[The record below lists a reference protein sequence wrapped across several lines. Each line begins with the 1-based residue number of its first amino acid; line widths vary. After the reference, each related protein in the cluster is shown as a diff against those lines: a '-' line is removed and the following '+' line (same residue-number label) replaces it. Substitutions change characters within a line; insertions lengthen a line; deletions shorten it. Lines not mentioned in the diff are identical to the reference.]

1 MTVLGGNITHM
12 ATPTSSTVTISASAD
27 AVRALLFDIT
37 SYPSWST
44 SFKSV
49 TVLASDGQGR
59 PTQVS
64 MSVDAGALKDKPTLN
79 YDWAAFPDRL
89 DFSLEDADLLTE
101 MSGSYSLKDNGD
113 ETEVTFELTVALS
126 MPVPEIMRTKAEK
139 STIDLA
145 LKQLKEKLEN

>member
-1 MTVLGGNITHM
+1 MSS
-12 ATPTSSTVTISASAD
+12 ATTSTVSITASAD
-27 AVRALLFDIT
+27 EVRAVLFDIA

-79 YDWAAFPDRL
+79 YDWSAYPDRL
-89 DFSLEDADLLTE
+89 DFSLEDADLLTQ
-101 MSGSYSLKDNGD
+101 MSGAYIVKDNDD

>member
-1 MTVLGGNITHM
+1 MSSVST
-12 ATPTSSTVTISASAD
+12 STVSITASAD
-27 AVRALLFDIT
+27 EVRAVLFDIA

-49 TVLASDGQGR
+49 TVLESDGQGR

-79 YDWAAFPDRL
+79 YDWAAYPDRL
-89 DFSLEDADLLTE
+89 DFSLEDADLLTQ
-101 MSGSYSLKDNGD
+101 MSGGYIVKDNGD

-126 MPVPEIMRTKAEK
+126 MPVPDIMRTKAEK

>member
-1 MTVLGGNITHM
+1 MSSAST
-12 ATPTSSTVTISASAD
+12 STVSIAASAD
-27 AVRALLFDIT
+27 EVRAVLFDIA

-49 TVLASDGQGR
+49 TVLESDGQGR

-79 YDWAAFPDRL
+79 YDWSAYPDRL
-89 DFSLEDADLLTE
+89 DFSLEDADLLTQ
-101 MSGSYSLKDNGD
+101 MSGGYIVKDNGD

-126 MPVPEIMRTKAEK
+126 MPVPDIMRTKAEK

>member
-1 MTVLGGNITHM
+1 MSS
-12 ATPTSSTVTISASAD
+12 ATTSTVSIAASAD
-27 AVRALLFDIT
+27 EVRAVLFDVA

-79 YDWAAFPDRL
+79 YDWAAYPDRL
-89 DFSLEDADLLTE
+89 DFSLEDADLLTQ
-101 MSGSYSLKDNGD
+101 MSGSYIVKDNGD

-126 MPVPEIMRTKAEK
+126 MPVPDIMRTKAEK

>member
-1 MTVLGGNITHM
+1 MSS
-12 ATPTSSTVTISASAD
+12 ATTSTVSITASAD
-27 AVRALLFDIT
+27 EVRAVLFDVA

-49 TVLASDGQGR
+49 TVLESDGQGR

-79 YDWAAFPDRL
+79 YDWSEYPDRL
-89 DFSLEDADLLTE
+89 DFSLEDADLLTQ
-101 MSGSYSLKDNGD
+101 MSGAYIVKDNDD

>member
-1 MTVLGGNITHM
+1 MSSVST
-12 ATPTSSTVTISASAD
+12 STVSITASAD
-27 AVRALLFDIT
+27 EVRAVIFDLA

-49 TVLASDGQGR
+49 TVLESDGQGR

-79 YDWAAFPDRL
+79 YDWSAYPDRL
-89 DFSLEDADLLTE
+89 DFSLEDADLLTQ
-101 MSGSYSLKDNGD
+101 MSGAYIVKDNDD

-126 MPVPEIMRTKAEK
+126 MPVPDIMRTKAEK

>member
-1 MTVLGGNITHM
+1 MSSVTT
-12 ATPTSSTVTISASAD
+12 STVSITASAD
-27 AVRALLFDIT
+27 EVRAVLFDIA

-49 TVLASDGQGR
+49 TVLESDGQGR

-79 YDWAAFPDRL
+79 YDWSAYPDRL
-89 DFSLEDADLLTE
+89 DFSLEDADLLTQ
-101 MSGSYSLKDNGD
+101 MSGAYIVKDNGD
-113 ETEVTFELTVALS
+113 ETEVSFELTVALS
-126 MPVPEIMRTKAEK
+126 MPVPDIMRTKAEK

>member
-1 MTVLGGNITHM
+1 MSSVST
-12 ATPTSSTVTISASAD
+12 STVSITASAD
-27 AVRALLFDIT
+27 EVRAVLFDIA

-49 TVLASDGQGR
+49 TVLESDGQGR

-79 YDWAAFPDRL
+79 YDWSAYPDRL
-89 DFSLEDADLLTE
+89 DFSLEDADLLTQ
-101 MSGSYSLKDNGD
+101 MSGAYIVKDNDD

-126 MPVPEIMRTKAEK
+126 MPVPDIMRIKAEK

-145 LKQLKEKLEN
+145 LIQLKEKLEN

>member
-1 MTVLGGNITHM
+1 MSSVST
-12 ATPTSSTVTISASAD
+12 STVGITASAD
-27 AVRALLFDIT
+27 EVRAVLFDVAN
-37 SYPSWST
+37 YPSWST

-49 TVLASDGQGR
+49 TVLASDGQGK

-79 YDWAAFPDRL
+79 YDWAAYPDRL
-89 DFSLEDADLLTE
+89 DFSLEDADLLTQ
-101 MSGSYSLKDNGD
+101 MSGAYIVKDNGD

-126 MPVPEIMRTKAEK
+126 MPVPDIMRTKAEK

>member
-1 MTVLGGNITHM
+1 MSSVST
-12 ATPTSSTVTISASAD
+12 STVSINASAD
-27 AVRALLFDIT
+27 EVRAVLFDVA

-79 YDWAAFPDRL
+79 YDWAAYPDRL
-89 DFSLEDADLLTE
+89 DFSLEDADLLTQ
-101 MSGSYSLKDNGD
+101 MSGSYIVKDNGD

-126 MPVPEIMRTKAEK
+126 MPVPDIMRTKAEK

>member
-1 MTVLGGNITHM
+1 MTS
-12 ATPTSSTVTISASAD
+12 ATTSTVSIAASAEE
-27 AVRALLFDIT
+27 VRAVLFDIAT
-37 SYPSWST
+37 YPSWST
-44 SFKSV
+44 SFKAV

-79 YDWAAFPDRL
+79 YDWSAYPDRL
-89 DFSLEDADLLTE
+89 DFSLEEANVLTE
-101 MSGSYSLKDNGD
+101 MSGAFIVKDNGD

-126 MPVPEIMRTKAEK
+126 MPVPDIMRTKAEK

>member
-1 MTVLGGNITHM
+1 MSS
-12 ATPTSSTVTISASAD
+12 ATTSTVSITASAD
-27 AVRALLFDIT
+27 EVRAVIFDLA

-49 TVLASDGQGR
+49 TVLESDGQGR

-79 YDWAAFPDRL
+79 YDWSAYPDRL
-89 DFSLEDADLLTE
+89 DFSLEDADLLTQ
-101 MSGSYSLKDNGD
+101 MSGGLIVKDNGD

-126 MPVPEIMRTKAEK
+126 MPVPDIMRTKAEK

-145 LKQLKEKLEN
+145 LKQLK

>member
-1 MTVLGGNITHM
+1 MSSVSTSTINIT
-12 ATPTSSTVTISASAD
+12 ASAD
-27 AVRALLFDIT
+27 EVRAVLFDIA

-49 TVLASDGQGR
+49 TVLESDGQGR

-79 YDWAAFPDRL
+79 YDWSAYPDRL
-89 DFSLEDADLLTE
+89 DFSLEDADLLTQ
-101 MSGSYSLKDNGD
+101 MSGAYIVKDNDD

-126 MPVPEIMRTKAEK
+126 MPVPDIMRTKAEK

>member
-1 MTVLGGNITHM
+1 MSSVSTSTVNIT
-12 ATPTSSTVTISASAD
+12 ASAD
-27 AVRALLFDIT
+27 EVRAVLFDVA

-49 TVLASDGQGR
+49 TVLESDGQGR

-79 YDWAAFPDRL
+79 YDWSAYPDRL
-89 DFSLEDADLLTE
+89 DFSLEDADLLTQ
-101 MSGSYSLKDNGD
+101 MSGAYIVKDNDD

-126 MPVPEIMRTKAEK
+126 MPVPDIMRTKAEK

>member
-1 MTVLGGNITHM
+1 MSSVST
-12 ATPTSSTVTISASAD
+12 STVSITASAD
-27 AVRALLFDIT
+27 EVRAVIFDLA

-49 TVLASDGQGR
+49 TVLESDGQGR

-79 YDWAAFPDRL
+79 YDWSAYPDRL
-89 DFSLEDADLLTE
+89 DFSLEDADLLTQ
-101 MSGSYSLKDNGD
+101 MSGGLIVKDNGD

-126 MPVPEIMRTKAEK
+126 MPVPDFMRTKAEK

>member
-1 MTVLGGNITHM
+1 MSS
-12 ATPTSSTVTISASAD
+12 ATTSTVSITASAD
-27 AVRALLFDIT
+27 EVRAVIFDLA

-49 TVLASDGQGR
+49 TVLESDGQGR

-79 YDWAAFPDRL
+79 YDWSAYPDRL
-89 DFSLEDADLLTE
+89 DFSLEDADLLTQ
-101 MSGSYSLKDNGD
+101 MSGGLIVKDNGD

-126 MPVPEIMRTKAEK
+126 MPVPDFMRTKAEK

>member
-1 MTVLGGNITHM
+1 MSSVST
-12 ATPTSSTVTISASAD
+12 STVSITASAD
-27 AVRALLFDIT
+27 EVRAVLFDIA

-44 SFKSV
+44 SFKSI

-79 YDWAAFPDRL
+79 YDWSAYPDRL
-89 DFSLEDADLLTE
+89 DFSLEDADLLTQ
-101 MSGSYSLKDNGD
+101 MSGAYIVKDNGD

-126 MPVPEIMRTKAEK
+126 MPVPDIMRTKAEK

>member
-1 MTVLGGNITHM
+1 MSS
-12 ATPTSSTVTISASAD
+12 ATTSTVSITASAD
-27 AVRALLFDIT
+27 EVRAVLFDVA

-49 TVLASDGQGR
+49 TVLESDGQGR

-79 YDWAAFPDRL
+79 YDWSAYPDRL
-89 DFSLEDADLLTE
+89 DFSLEDADLLTQ
-101 MSGSYSLKDNGD
+101 MSGTYIVKDNDD

>member
-1 MTVLGGNITHM
+1 MSSAST
-12 ATPTSSTVTISASAD
+12 STVSIAASAD
-27 AVRALLFDIT
+27 EVRAVLFDVA
-37 SYPSWST
+37 SYPSWSS

-49 TVLASDGQGR
+49 TVLESDGQGR

-79 YDWAAFPDRL
+79 YDWSAYPDRL
-89 DFSLEDADLLTE
+89 DFSLEDADLLTQ
-101 MSGSYSLKDNGD
+101 MSGAYIVKDNDD

-126 MPVPEIMRTKAEK
+126 MPVPDIMRTKAEK

>member
-1 MTVLGGNITHM
+1 MSSAST
-12 ATPTSSTVTISASAD
+12 STVSITASAD
-27 AVRALLFDIT
+27 EVRAVLFDIA

-79 YDWAAFPDRL
+79 YDWSAYPDRL
-89 DFSLEDADLLTE
+89 DFSLEDADLLTQ
-101 MSGSYSLKDNGD
+101 MSGAYIVKDNDD

-126 MPVPEIMRTKAEK
+126 MPVPDIMRTKAEK

>member
-1 MTVLGGNITHM
+1 MSSVST
-12 ATPTSSTVTISASAD
+12 STVSIAAKAD
-27 AVRALLFDIT
+27 EVRAVLFDVA

-49 TVLASDGQGR
+49 TVLESDGQGR

-79 YDWAAFPDRL
+79 YDWSAYPDRL
-89 DFSLEDADLLTE
+89 EFSLEDADLLTQ
-101 MSGSYSLKDNGD
+101 MSGAYIVKDNGD

-126 MPVPEIMRTKAEK
+126 MPVPDIMRTKAEK

>member
-1 MTVLGGNITHM
+1 MSSVST
-12 ATPTSSTVTISASAD
+12 STVSITASAD
-27 AVRALLFDIT
+27 EVRAVLFDIA

-79 YDWAAFPDRL
+79 YDWSAYPDRL
-89 DFSLEDADLLTE
+89 DFSLEDADLLTQ
-101 MSGSYSLKDNGD
+101 MSGAYIVKDNGD

-126 MPVPEIMRTKAEK
+126 MPVPDIMRTKAEK

-145 LKQLKEKLEN
+145 LKQLKDKLEN

>member
-1 MTVLGGNITHM
+1 MSSVST
-12 ATPTSSTVTISASAD
+12 STVSITASAD
-27 AVRALLFDIT
+27 EVRAVLFDIA

-79 YDWAAFPDRL
+79 YDWSAYPDRL
-89 DFSLEDADLLTE
+89 DFSLEDADLLTQ
-101 MSGSYSLKDNGD
+101 MSGGYIVKDNGD

-126 MPVPEIMRTKAEK
+126 MPVPDIMRTKAEK

-145 LKQLKEKLEN
+145 LKQLKEKLETN

>member
-1 MTVLGGNITHM
+1 MSSVST
-12 ATPTSSTVTISASAD
+12 STVSITASAD
-27 AVRALLFDIT
+27 EVRAVLFDVA

-79 YDWAAFPDRL
+79 YDWAAYPDRL
-89 DFSLEDADLLTE
+89 DFSLEDADLLTQ
-101 MSGSYSLKDNGD
+101 MSGSYIVKDNGD

-126 MPVPEIMRTKAEK
+126 MPVPDIMRTKAEK